1 MSNVK
6 TQKKVTEFQ
15 AVANTIIKMVDDNY
29 TLTNTFDPA
38 KILVGGI
45 CNSLHDFF
53 IPNAEEWEEK
63 MTDKVQAL
71 NEHKST
77 KKEQDQENA
86 GDTQTRQ
93 DKINLQD
100 AIDNTRENFATAQEG
115 LAVATDKIKQLKL
128 MLTEMRAVYQNS
140 FQETWLPS
148 KDKKKNVVLPKRLSK

>member
-15 AVANTIIKMVDDNY
+15 AVADTIIRMIDDNY

-38 KILVGGI
+38 RILVAGI

-71 NEHKST
+71 NEYKST
-77 KKEQDQENA
+77 KKEQDQEIA

-100 AIDNTRENFATAQEG
+100 AIENTRENLGTAQEE
-115 LAVATDKIKQLKL
+115 LTVANKKVKQLKL
-128 MLTEMRAVYQNS
+128 MLTEMAHVYELT
-140 FQETWLPS
+140 FKETWIP
-148 KDKKKNVVLPKRLSK
+148 KNEQKTSALPKRLSK